1 MTQARE
7 PDDQDRV
14 NRELRAVNR
23 RLDRLEYTQI
33 SPQEWNGVLD
43 RIYEEIGST
52 RSEMRAEFLAV
63 NARLDRMEAATN
75 DRFDSLDAKFNTIM
89 QHLTGEGNRDS

>member
-14 NRELRAVNR
+14 NRELRGVNR

-33 SPQEWNGVLD
+33 SPQEFSSVLD
-43 RIYEEIGST
+43 RIYEEIGSS
-52 RSEMRAEFLAV
+52 RAEMRAEFLAV

-75 DRFDSLDAKFNTIM
+75 QRFDSLDAKFNTIM

>member
-7 PDDQDRV
+7 PDDRDAQV
-14 NRELRAVNR
+14 NRELRGLNR

-52 RSEMRAEFLAV
+52 RSEMKAEFLAV
-63 NARLDRMEAATN
+63 NARLDNMDR
-75 DRFDSLDAKFNTIM
+75 RFDSLDAKFNTIM
-89 QHLTGEGNRDS
+89 GHLTGEGNRDS

>member
-7 PDDQDRV
+7 PDDRDAIV
-14 NRELRAVNR
+14 NRELRGLNR

-52 RSEMRAEFLAV
+52 RSEMRAEFVAV
-63 NARLDRMEAATN
+63 NARLDRLETE
-75 DRFDSLDAKFNTIM
+75 
-89 QHLTGEGNRDS
+89 LTGKIDTILKHVTGQGNS

>member
-14 NRELRAVNR
+14 NRELRGLNR

-43 RIYEEIGST
+43 RIYEEIGSS
-52 RSEMRAEFLAV
+52 RAEMRAEFLAV
-63 NARLDRMEAATN
+63 NARLDNMDR
-75 DRFDSLDAKFNTIM
+75 RFDSLDAKFNTIM
-89 QHLTGEGNRDS
+89 QHLTGQGNSES